1 MKPTPAAVP
10 ADERVELERIRIFFG
25 HAAGNMVSI
34 LIGAVLIA
42 AVLRMGGVA
51 LSALAVWFVLLGI
64 VCAGVFLFERHVA
77 RVGIRPDNCR
87 RLRDIRIGFGAAMA
101 TFYGSAAF
109 LLSGSA
115 THVQDT
121 FLFIIVSAMV
131 TVAVLGYAVMPVYS
145 LVIDGVSLVP
155 LTGHF
160 LWNLIVSGDPYYLL
174 LVCVSVVWQVVIL
187 KKARRVSLTSIDA
200 IVLNQRLRDEIEEHA
215 RTKEA
220 IRHMALHDVLT
231 GLANRRYFEE
241 MLARAMNNAARAGDR
256 FGLVIIDLDGF
267 KPVNDRHGHAVGDAV
282 LKAVADRLLGTMR
295 AGDFCSRIGGD
306 EFAII
311 VGGVGGDDDLVQVTG
326 KLRAGF
332 AQPLLLDD
340 GVSVVIGASV
350 GHAICPDDGG
360 SEDELFAVADRRM
373 YAAKLAGRGSA
384 APAPGGAA
392 DQAMTR
398 PAGPMIDIST

>member
-1 MKPTPAAVP
+1 MSARPESREVPVSGAAS
-10 ADERVELERIRIFFG
+10 ERIELERIRIFFG

-34 LIGAVLIA
+34 LIGAVLITV
-42 AVLRMGGVA
+42 VLRMGGVT
-51 LSALAVWFVLLGI
+51 LSSLAVWFVLLGL

-77 RVGIRPDNCR
+77 RVGVRPDNCR

-101 TFYGSAAF
+101 AFYGGAAF
-109 LLSGSA
+109 LLPGAA

-160 LWNLIVSGDPYYLL
+160 LWNLVVSGDPYYLL

-187 KKARRVSLTSIDA
+187 RKARRVSLTSIDA
-200 IVLNQRLRDEIEEHA
+200 IVLNQRLREEIEEHG

-241 MLARAMNNAARAGDR
+241 MIELALSNAEREGGR

-267 KPVNDRHGHAVGDAV
+267 KPVNDRYGHAVGDAV
-282 LKAVADRLLGTMR
+282 LKVVADRLHGMMR
-295 AGDFCSRIGGD
+295 AGDFCARIGGD
-306 EFAII
+306 EFAVI
-311 VGGVGGDDDLVQVTG
+311 VGGVGTAGDLMLVAE
-326 KLRAGF
+326 KIRA
-332 AQPLLLDD
+332 ALAVPVAVD
-340 GVSVVIGASV
+340 GGSAIEVGASV
-350 GHAICPDDGG
+350 GHALCPDDGETADG
-360 SEDELFAVADRRM
+360 LVVVADSRM
-373 YAAKLAGRGSA
+373 YQAKQFGR
-384 APAPGGAA
+384 P
-392 DQAMTR
+392 Q
-398 PAGPMIDIST
+398 AGPAD